1 MKEKPTSDMCYKEWI
16 EELHKRYRSSQIKAA
31 SSVNKEMLLFYW
43 SLGRDIVQMD
53 AENIYGSGF
62 YEKLSSDLSNSIPDS
77 KGFSPRNIRYMKRL
91 FIFNAKIYEILT
103 QVGAKLPWTKTE
115 PVAKLPQVVAE
126 LPQAMTEPL
135 EELFSIPWG
144 HIRLLIDN
152 CKNDPQKAL
161 FYIRKTIENNWSRA
175 TLQNWVETDLYERR
189 GKAINN
195 FAETLPSPQGD
206 LAQEITKDP
215 YTFDFLTISPKYN
228 EKELK
233 DALTDNIQRFL
244 MELGSGFSFVGREY
258 RLLVG
263 NTEQLIDL
271 LFYNYR
277 IHCFVVVE
285 VKVTEFSPRDMGQLI
300 TYVSEVDG
308 LLKAENDQ
316 PTVGLLLCKTKDNVL
331 AHYATNAV
339 KVPVSIS
346 EYQIS
351 HVLNEDYRN
360 TLPSIETLERELSRR

>member
-91 FIFNAKIYEILT
+91 FIFNAKIYEILPH
-103 QVGAKLPWTKTE
+103 GAKLPRTKTE

-263 NTEQLIDL
+263 NTEQFIDL

-285 VKVTEFSPRDMGQLI
+285 VKVTEFSPKDMGQLI

>member
-1 MKEKPTSDMCYKEWI
+1 MKEKLTFDTRYKEWI
-16 EELHKRYRSSQIKAA
+16 EELRKRYKGSQIQAA
-31 SSVNKEMLLFYW
+31 SSVNREMLLFYW

-53 AENIYGSGF
+53 AENVYGSGF
-62 YEKLSSDLSNSIPDS
+62 YEKLSSDLSYSIPDQR
-77 KGFSPRNIRYMKRL
+77 GFSPRNIRYMKRL
-91 FIFNAKIYEILT
+91 FLFNAKIYDILPK
-103 QVGAKLPWTKTE
+103 V
-115 PVAKLPQVVAE
+115 VAKLPQVVAK
-126 LPQAMTEPL
+126 LPQTITEPEENHPQPV

-152 CKNDPQKAL
+152 CKNNPQMAL
-161 FYIRKTIENNWSRA
+161 FYIRKTIEHNWSRA
-175 TLQNWVETDLYERR
+175 TLQNWLETDLYERH

-195 FAETLPSPQGD
+195 FVETLPAPQGD
-206 LAQEITKDP
+206 LAQELTKDP
-215 YTFDFLTISPKYN
+215 YTFDFLTISPKFN

-244 MELGSGFSFVGREY
+244 MELGSGFSFIGREY

-263 NTEQLIDL
+263 NTEQYIDL

-285 VKVTEFSPRDMGQLI
+285 IKVSEFSPKDMGQLI
-300 TYVSEVDG
+300 TYVSAVDG
-308 LLKAENDQ
+308 LLKTENDK
-316 PTVGLLLCKTKDNVL
+316 PSVGLLLCKTKDNVL

-346 EYQIS
+346 EYQIT
-351 HVLNEDYRN
+351 HFLNDDYRN
-360 TLPSIETLERELSRR
+360 TLPSIETLERELNRK